1 MNNTYIIREA
11 VPDDAE
17 KMISYL
23 NQVGGESDNLLIGEN
38 EFTVPIEGVKRK
50 LAMSKDSENSIV
62 LIALENDQ
70 IIARAE
76 LEGYYPARIRHRAKF
91 SISVKKEYWNQG
103 IGTEMIKRIF
113 EQAKNL
119 KIRIIEL
126 EVIADNERGINLYH
140 KMGFADIGIYKD
152 YFFVNG
158 IFKDAVVMQKIL

>member
-17 KMISYL
+17 KMIPYL
-23 NQVGGESDNLLIGEN
+23 NQVGGESDNLLHGKN

-50 LAMSKDSENSIV
+50 LAMSRDSENSIV

-91 SISVKKEYWNQG
+91 SISVRKEYWNQG
-103 IGTEMIKRIF
+103 IGTEMIKRIV
-113 EQAKNL
+113 EQAKKM
-119 KIRIIEL
+119 KISIIEL
-126 EVIADNERGINLYH
+126 EVIADNARAIALYH
-140 KMGFADIGIYKD
+140 KTGFTDIGIYQK
-152 YFFVNG
+152 YFYVNG
-158 IFKDAVVMQKIL
+158 MYKDAVVMQKVL